1 MFGYR
6 DYLTLPRD
14 RLTGLD
20 RVPSTA
26 NSRYRN
32 APKPA
37 LLAQQGPKEVMAVAV
52 IDEHPTTYPIGHG
65 DARCTTANQVKD
77 GGACAYHHMYGY
89 VGPPMVLH
97 YLRAAR
103 ETMAS
108 SAVMI
113 SWRVIKLHRVTA
125 FGLASCIAVSE
136 PSTCYTTSIT
146 L

>member
-1 MFGYR
+1 
-6 DYLTLPRD
+6 
-14 RLTGLD
+14 
-20 RVPSTA
+20 
-26 NSRYRN
+26 
-32 APKPA
+32 
-37 LLAQQGPKEVMAVAV
+37 MAVM
-52 IDEHPTTYPIGHG
+52 DEHPTTYPIGHG
-65 DARCTTANQVKD
+65 DARCTRANQVED
-77 GGACAYHHMYGY
+77 GGACAYHRMYLSMY
-89 VGPPMVLH
+89 VHVGLPMVLH

-103 ETMAS
+103 ETVAS